1 GQGVA
6 GSNPVSPTNA
16 LVKYCLGQQDFQL
29 NSKST
34 LKTTLITRKI
44 KMLFPHGGCYGW
56 VILGIN
62 PVLEVITAP
71 VHSPSVG
78 QQHGRESRL
87 IPPASLA

>member
-1 GQGVA
+1 
-6 GSNPVSPTNA
+6 
-16 LVKYCLGQQDFQL
+16 
-29 NSKST
+29 
-34 LKTTLITRKI
+34 
-44 KMLFPHGGCYGW
+44 MLFPHGGCYGW

-87 IPPASLA
+87 MPPASLA